1 MEPRLQNSSPAYQIP
16 TSTDSVALQ
25 RHRVLRNTY
34 LLLAITLIPTMIG
47 AMLGINISF
56 AFLAK
61 SPMMSS
67 ILILA
72 GIYGMF
78 FAIEK
83 NKNSGIGVVLLLG
96 LTFLM
101 GVLLGPL
108 LQAALS
114 LQNGG
119 ELIGL
124 AAGGTA
130 AVFFV
135 LAGVASTTKRDF
147 GYMGHFLMVGA
158 VVLML
163 AVVANIFFA
172 NVGAHLAICAGFVL
186 FSSMLILFQVNQIV
200 RGGETNYISATLTL
214 YISIY
219 NLFTSL
225 LQLLMAFSGNRQ

>member
-1 MEPRLQNSSPAYQIP
+1 LLQ
-16 TSTDSVALQ
+16 VAL
-25 RHRVLRNTY
+25 R
-34 LLLAITLIPTMIG
+34 
-47 AMLGINISF
+47 
-56 AFLAK
+56 
-61 SPMMSS
+61 
-67 ILILA
+67 
-72 GIYGMF
+72 
-78 FAIEK
+78 
-83 NKNSGIGVVLLLG
+83 
-96 LTFLM
+96 
-101 GVLLGPL
+101 
-108 LQAALS
+108 

-147 GYMGHFLMVGA
+147 GYLGHFLMVGA

>member
-1 MEPRLQNSSPAYQIP
+1 MEPRLQNGSPVYQIP
-16 TSTDSVALQ
+16 TSGDSLALQ

-34 LLLAITLIPTMIG
+34 LLLAISLIPTMIG
-47 AMLGINISF
+47 AMLGLNISF

-61 SPMMSS
+61 SPVMSS

-72 GIYGMF
+72 GIYGLF
-78 FAIEK
+78 FAIEA
-83 NKNSGIGVVLLLG
+83 NKNSGIGVALLLG

-108 LQAALS
+108 LQVALR

-147 GYMGHFLMVGA
+147 GYLGHFLMVGA

-172 NVGAHLAICAGFVL
+172 NAGAHLAICAGFVL

>member
-16 TSTDSVALQ
+16 TSTDSLALQ

-47 AMLGINISF
+47 ATLGINISF

-61 SPMMSS
+61 SPVMSS
-67 ILILA
+67 ILILG
-72 GIYGMF
+72 GIYGLF
-78 FAIEK
+78 FAIEA
-83 NKNSGIGVVLLLG
+83 NKNSGIGVALLLG

-135 LAGVASTTKRDF
+135 LAGVASSTKRDF